1 MRHETFPLP
10 GTTPGVSIGLTVL
23 RFGLPGAGPK
33 VYIQAGL
40 HADETPGHLTAHC
53 LRGHLTALEEAGRI
67 EGEIVLVPVA
77 NPIGLTQRLNGV
89 FHGRFDMADGG
100 NFNRAFPDLV
110 DEVAEAVGSRL
121 GQDGVANVALIRT
134 ALKEALARRKP
145 VSPTEHLKHM
155 LLTEAIDADV
165 VLDIHCDSEAVVHLY
180 TLTPQSD
187 DFAPLAAY
195 LGAKAMLLATE
206 SGDNPFDE
214 AVSRPWLQLQER
226 FPQAAIP
233 LAGLAT
239 TLELRGESDVSD
251 ALAEADAQAILNFLT
266 HRGVIA
272 GSAPPVPETG
282 VKPTPLA
289 GSEPLTAP
297 RPGIV
302 VFQRETGERVETGD
316 VMARLLDP
324 VSGEE
329 TLIRSS
335 TDGVFYA
342 RCSGRFA
349 HAGKRLGKIAGTETF
364 RHGKL
369 LSP

>member
-1 MRHETFPLP
+1 MRLQTLSLP
-10 GTTPGVSIGLTVL
+10 GTTPGVSIGLTIL
-23 RFGLPGAGPK
+23 RFGQPGAGPK

-53 LRGHLTALEEAGRI
+53 LRVHLTALEEAGRI
-67 EGEIVLVPVA
+67 NGEIVLVPVA
-77 NPIGLTQRLNGV
+77 NPIGLTQRLNGT
-89 FHGRFDMADGG
+89 FNGRFDMADGC
-100 NFNRAFPDLV
+100 NFNRAFPDVV
-110 DEVAEAVGSRL
+110 DEVAEAVGARL
-121 GQDGVANVALIRT
+121 GQDGGENVTLIRT
-134 ALKEALARRKP
+134 GLKEALSKRKP
-145 VSPTEHLKHM
+145 LSPTEHLKHM
-155 LLTEAIDADV
+155 LLAEAIDADV

-180 TLTPQSD
+180 TLTPQAD

-214 AVSRPWLQLQER
+214 AVSRPWLQLKER
-226 FPQAAIP
+226 FPQASIP

-251 ALAEADAQAILNFLT
+251 AFAATDAQAILNFLT
-266 HRGVIA
+266 LLGSIA
-272 GSAPPVPETG
+272 GSAPPVPETDM
-282 VKPTPLA
+282 KPTPLA

-302 VFQRETGERVETGD
+302 VFQRDIGERVKADD

-324 VSGEE
+324 ASGEE
-329 TLIRSS
+329 ALIRAS
-335 TDGVFYA
+335 TDGIFYA

-349 HAGKRLGKIAGTETF
+349 HAGKRLGKIAGTAIF